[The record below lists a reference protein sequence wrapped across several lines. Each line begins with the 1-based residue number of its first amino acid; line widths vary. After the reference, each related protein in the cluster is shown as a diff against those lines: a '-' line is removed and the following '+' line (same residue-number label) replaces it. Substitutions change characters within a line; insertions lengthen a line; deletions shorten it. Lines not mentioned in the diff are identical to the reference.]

1 MDPAVKA
8 KDICYRLLTMRPHT
22 RTELAQA
29 LRRRE
34 IPDDV
39 AEAVLGKFDA
49 AGLIDDAAFAEM
61 WVRSRHEHQGL
72 GRRALAVELKR
83 RGVDSSVVA
92 EAVGAVDDDA
102 EEERAAA
109 LVRKR
114 LRAMS
119 GVDEQAKIRRLVGML
134 ARKGYGQGL
143 AYRVVRAELG
153 AEWSDE

>member
-1 MDPAVKA
+1 M
-8 KDICYRLLTMRPHT
+8 CYRLLTMRPHT

-29 LRRRE
+29 LRKRE

-39 AEAVLGKFDA
+39 AESVLGKFDA

-92 EAVGAVDDDA
+92 DAVGAVDDEA

-153 AEWSDE
+153 AEGLDELGE